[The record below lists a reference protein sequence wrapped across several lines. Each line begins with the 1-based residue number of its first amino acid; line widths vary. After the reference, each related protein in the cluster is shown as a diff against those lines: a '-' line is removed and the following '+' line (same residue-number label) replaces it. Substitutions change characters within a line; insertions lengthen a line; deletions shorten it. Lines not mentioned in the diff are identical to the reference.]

1 MRVLYTLTIALCLV
15 SHLAFCQF
23 VPPPAMLVTDPANT
37 AIRKAELKLK
47 IAEETM
53 LSTNFAKT
61 IIKAKEQYDRTVD
74 IYKNA
79 MQIYNT
85 GKEAVDIAKR
95 IAGDVKGMSDLQSY
109 QLMFTRLHQQE
120 LSRINSSATTLINF
134 NQTYNSTIRKYLS
147 PEGAINPIAIAKEYS
162 NDPNIGYSKI
172 LVQMTTMNNQ
182 AFSYACQNYNV
193 EATALENKANLYEK
207 EAQYVNN
214 LIAYTN
220 MGVSFDKLNQTG
232 AGLDKTFNTDAFSKS
247 FKAVSDSVN
256 STAQRLIKKEMDNYA
271 KNNGVEVTPQS
282 TDKLMER
289 FRGLQKEANNLRE
302 KSNVLRAKIWQDCG
316 SRELMMTMT
325 RKSYQNGLN
334 GAHSS
339 RY

>member
-1 MRVLYTLTIALCLV
+1 MRYLSFTLKIALCLYCHV
-15 SHLAFCQF
+15 GFSQGLT
-23 VPPPAMLVTDPANT
+23 VVDVANLK
-37 AIRKAELKLK
+37 IKKAELALK
-47 IAEETM
+47 NAEATM

-74 IYKNA
+74 VYKNA

-172 LVQMTTMNNQ
+172 LVQMTNMNNQ

-214 LIAYTN
+214 LVAYTN

-302 KSNVLRAKIWQDCG
+302 KSNKLRAKIWQDCG
-316 SRELMMTMT
+316 SREMVGSIMNQTYQQQLKG
-325 RKSYQNGLN
+325 KS
-334 GAHSS
+334 SS
-339 RY
+339 EF

>member
-1 MRVLYTLTIALCLV
+1 MNTALCLF
-15 SHLAFCQF
+15 SHLAVCQI
-23 VPPPAMLVTDPANT
+23 VPPPFMVVNDPVNNKIKA
-37 AIRKAELKLK
+37 AELSLKKAE
-47 IAEETM
+47 ATM

-61 IIKAKEQYDRTVD
+61 IIKAKEQYDLTVD
-74 IYKNA
+74 VYKNA

-85 GKEAVDIAKR
+85 GKQAVDIAKR
-95 IAGDVKGMSDLQSY
+95 IAGDVKGMTDLQSY

-120 LSRINSSATTLINF
+120 LSRINSSATTLVNF
-134 NQTYNSTIRKYLS
+134 NQTYNSTVRKYLS

-172 LVQMTTMNNQ
+172 LVQMTNMNSQ

-232 AGLDKTFNTDAFSKS
+232 AGLDKTFKTNAFSKS

-256 STAQRLIKKEMDNYA
+256 SAAQSLIKKEMENYA
-271 KNNGVEVTPQS
+271 KNNGVEITPQS
-282 TDKLMER
+282 TDKMMER

-302 KSNVLRAKIWQDCG
+302 KSNVLRAKIWHNCG
-316 SRELMMTMT
+316 SREMVGAMMNQTYQD
-325 RKSYQNGLN
+325 KSKGKSL
-334 GAHSS
+334 SKF
-339 RY
+339 

>member
-1 MRVLYTLTIALCLV
+1 MRFLRYVLNTALCLC
-15 SHLAFCQF
+15 SHFAFCQ
-23 VPPPAMLVTDPANT
+23 LVVSDPGNT
-37 AIRKAELKLK
+37 AIKKAELSLK
-47 IAEETM
+47 KAEAKM

-61 IIKAKEQYDRTVD
+61 IIKAKEQYDLTVD
-74 IYKNA
+74 VYKNA

-95 IAGDVKGMSDLQSY
+95 IAGDVKGMTDLQSY

-120 LSRINSSATTLINF
+120 LSRINSSATSLINF
-134 NQTYNSTIRKYLS
+134 NQTYNSTVRKYLS

-172 LVQMTTMNNQ
+172 LVQMTNMNSQ

-232 AGLDKTFNTDAFSKS
+232 AGLDKTFSTDAFSKS

-256 STAQRLIKKEMDNYA
+256 SAAQSLIKKEMDNYA
-271 KNNGVEVTPQS
+271 KNNGVDVTPQT

-302 KSNVLRAKIWQDCG
+302 KSNVLRAKIWQNCG
-316 SRELMMTMT
+316 SRELMGAMT
-325 RKSYQNGLN
+325 RKSTQNRLK
-334 GAHSS
+334 GASSS